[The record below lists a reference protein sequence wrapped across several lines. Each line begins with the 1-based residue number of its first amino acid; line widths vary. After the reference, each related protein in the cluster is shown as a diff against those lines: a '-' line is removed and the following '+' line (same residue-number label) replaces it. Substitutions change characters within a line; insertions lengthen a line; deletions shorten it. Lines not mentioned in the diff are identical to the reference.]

1 LEDQREPCLQ
11 HDHFRLRRAS
21 FSFAGLVEI
30 ANRQPGM
37 MTRICLGIVIA
48 FDTSLVTTLG
58 FFEVEVWWELASLI
72 TVMLLGYWLE
82 IRAVSQARGALDA
95 LAALL
100 PDTAERID
108 GAEATI
114 PLQQV
119 NVGDVVLVRPG
130 TRVSADGTV
139 VDGSADV
146 DESMIIGESRA
157 VPKTSGALLIAG
169 TVASGGSLRVR
180 VTAIDEQTAAT
191 AQLLRR
197 VKLQH

>member
-1 LEDQREPCLQ
+1 M
-11 HDHFRLRRAS
+11 
-21 FSFAGLVEI
+21 EI